1 VVTTHHRH
9 RRSRTIAALALA
21 GVVLAG
27 CSSTTGA
34 NNSSTTAAVTGAGGG
49 SSGPAGSSSP
59 ASGGASA
66 GGEFSAAALNLT
78 DANKTDIL
86 KKAFLSNTVTADKL
100 EPTILQGLYEAG
112 RNYTDAQSTTATGCM
127 SQPTCKI
134 GTGSQTLAILD
145 GAGSDLWRHI
155 TRAQITLQ
163 ATSYPNIGT
172 VIYLQADGNL
182 QTMQANL
189 KTLIARKVTGIV
201 TYDDFGPAMTAAFQ
215 QAMTA
220 GIPVVA
226 YGGIPGADATKAV
239 VSQVASDFCDDGN
252 QMAKTTAA
260 LLKNTGNVAFF
271 TGTPGNPQGAGWQA
285 CAEKW
290 FAKNAPNIK
299 VVNKSNTSWTEG
311 GAVSATTALISTG
324 QKIDAVLYDYA
335 KQTVNIV
342 QTYQK
347 AKLQVPAQVTW
358 TSDNSLL
365 QMWEKDQGTP
375 AAWNLAYSSS
385 INFEGAIALAALMN
399 HLSGKQVAPMLLFPL
414 PFVPAKK
421 GDYLADQ
428 PANAPGPTLMS
439 DALLKSVLSA
449 S

>member
-1 VVTTHHRH
+1 VVTSHHPRA
-9 RRSRTIAALALA
+9 RRLPTLAVFATTTLIAAVALS
-21 GVVLAG
+21 G
-27 CSSTTGA
+27 CTSSTKTTGA
-34 NNSSTTAAVTGAGGG
+34 
-49 SSGPAGSSSP
+49 
-59 ASGGASA
+59 SGGDSDTNASLYASA
-66 GGEFSAAALNLT
+66 PLT
-78 DANKTDIL
+78 LTPDQQASVL
-86 KKAFLSNTVTADKL
+86 KKAFLTDSVAAAQLD
-100 EPTILQGLYEAG
+100 PTIVQGLNEAG
-112 RNYTDAQSTTATGCM
+112 RDYTEAQSSAAAACM
-127 SQPTCKI
+127 TQATCKI
-134 GTGSQTLAILD
+134 GSGKLTLAILD

-155 TRAQITLQ
+155 TRAQITVQ

-215 QAMTA
+215 QATNA

-226 YGGIPGADATKAV
+226 YGGIPGKDAVNAV

-252 QMAKTTAA
+252 QMAQTTAKM
-260 LLKNTGNVAFF
+260 LKNTGNVAFF

-285 CAEKW
+285 CAESW
-290 FAKNAPNIK
+290 FKKNAPDIK
-299 VVNKSNTSWTEG
+299 VANRSNTSWTEG

-324 QKIDAVLYDYA
+324 KKIDAVLYDYA

-347 AKLQVPAQVTW
+347 AKVPVPAQVTW

-365 QMWEKDQGTP
+365 QMWEKDLGTP
-375 AAWNLAYSSS
+375 AEWQLAYSSS
-385 INFEGAIALAALMN
+385 INFEGAIALSALMN
-399 HLSGKQVAPMLLFPL
+399 HLAGKDVPATLTFPL

-428 PANAPGPTLMS
+428 PANAPGPTLMPDS
-439 DALLKSVLSA
+439 LLKSVLSA
-449 S
+449 G

>member
-1 VVTTHHRH
+1 L
-9 RRSRTIAALALA
+9 SA
-21 GVVLAG
+21 VLA
-27 CSSTTGA
+27 TTTLIA
-34 NNSSTTAAVTGAGGG
+34 
-49 SSGPAGSSSP
+49 
-59 ASGGASA
+59 
-66 GGEFSAAALNLT
+66 AAALSGCTSSTNTSTGNSGASGAGSDTSLYASAPLNLT
-78 DANKTDIL
+78 ADQQASIL
-86 KKAFLSNTVTADKL
+86 KKAFLTDAVKAGQLD
-100 EPTILQGLYEAG
+100 PTIVQGLSEAG
-112 RNYTDAQSTTATGCM
+112 RDYTEAPVTTAAGCM
-127 SQPTCKI
+127 AQPTCKI
-134 GTGSQTLAILD
+134 GDGKLTLAILD

-163 ATSYPNIGT
+163 AASYPNIGT

-215 QAMTA
+215 QATNA

-226 YGGIPGADATKAV
+226 YGGIPGKDAANAV

-252 QMAKTTAA
+252 QMAQTTAKM
-260 LLKNTGNVAFF
+260 LKNTGNVAFF

-285 CAEKW
+285 CAESW
-290 FAKNAPNIK
+290 FQKNAPGIK
-299 VVNKSNTSWTEG
+299 VVNRSNTSWTEG

-324 QKIDAVLYDYA
+324 KKIDAVLYDYA

-347 AKLQVPAQVTW
+347 AKLPVPAQVTW

-365 QMWEKDQGTP
+365 EMWEKDLGTP
-375 AAWNLAYSSS
+375 AEWQLGYSSS
-385 INFEGAIALAALMN
+385 INFEGAIALSALMN
-399 HLSGKQVAPMLLFPL
+399 HLAGKKVVPTLIFPL
-414 PFVPAKK
+414 PFVLAKK

-428 PANAPGPTLMS
+428 PANAPGPTLMPDS
-439 DALLKSVLSA
+439 LLKTVLSA
-449 S
+449 G

>member
-1 VVTTHHRH
+1 MVTQKRLTGFAV
-9 RRSRTIAALALA
+9 TGLVAALALT
-21 GVVLAG
+21 G
-27 CSSTTGA
+27 CTSSTKSDT
-34 NNSSTTAAVTGAGGG
+34 
-49 SSGPAGSSSP
+49 SSGGDTKADA
-59 ASGGASA
+59 ASY
-66 GGEFSAAALNLT
+66 AAAPLNLSDT
-78 DANKTDIL
+78 EQAAIL
-86 KKAFLSNTVTADKL
+86 KKAFLTDAVTSDKL
-100 EPTILQGLYEAG
+100 DPTIVQGLSEAG
-112 RNYTDAQSTTATGCM
+112 REYTEAQQKAAAACM

-134 GTGSQTLAILD
+134 GDGKQTLAILD

-201 TYDDFGPAMTAAFQ
+201 TYDDFGPAMTAAYQ
-215 QAMTA
+215 QAQNQ
-220 GIPVVA
+220 GVPVVA
-226 YGGIPGADATKAV
+226 YGGIPGEDAKDAV

-252 QMAKTTAA
+252 QMAQTTAKM
-260 LLKNTGNVAFF
+260 LGNKGNVAFF
-271 TGTPGNPQGAGWQA
+271 TGTPGNPQGAGWQK
-285 CAEKW
+285 CAASW
-290 FAKNAPNIK
+290 FEKNAPAIK

-324 QKIDAVLYDYA
+324 KKVDAVLYDYA

-347 AKLQVPAQVTW
+347 AKQPVPAQITW

-365 QMWEKDQGTP
+365 QMWEKDAGTP
-375 AAWNLAYSSS
+375 NEWKLAYSSS

-399 HLSGKQVAPMLLFPL
+399 HLGGKEVAPMLLFPL
-414 PFVPAKK
+414 PFVEAKK

-428 PANAPGPTLMS
+428 PANAPGPTLMP
-439 DALLKSVLSA
+439 DTLLTNVLSA
-449 S
+449 N

>member
-1 VVTTHHRH
+1 VVTPLRTLAVVTT
-9 RRSRTIAALALA
+9 TALIAAVALS
-21 GVVLAG
+21 G
-27 CSSTTGA
+27 CTSSTKSTG
-34 NNSSTTAAVTGAGGG
+34 SSGGG
-49 SSGPAGSSSP
+49 STTTTDA
-59 ASGGASA
+59 AKYASA
-66 GGEFSAAALNLT
+66 PLT
-78 DANKTDIL
+78 LTADQQTAVL
-86 KKAFLSNTVTADKL
+86 QKAFLTDSVTADKL
-100 EPTILQGLYEAG
+100 DPTILQGLSEAG
-112 RNYTDAQSTTATGCM
+112 RDYTEAQSTTAAGCM
-127 SQPTCKI
+127 TQATCKI
-134 GTGSQTLAILD
+134 GSGDQTLAILD

-201 TYDDFGPAMTAAFQ
+201 TYDDFGPAMTAAYQ
-215 QAMTA
+215 QATNA

-226 YGGIPGADATKAV
+226 YGGIPGKDAAGAV

-252 QMAKTTAA
+252 QMAETTAKM
-260 LLKNTGNVAFF
+260 LKNTGNVAFF

-285 CAEKW
+285 CATSW

-324 QKIDAVLYDYA
+324 KKVDAVLYDYA

-347 AKLQVPAQVTW
+347 AKVPVPAQVTW

-365 QMWEKDQGTP
+365 QMWEKDQGS
-375 AAWNLAYSSS
+375 ANEWQLAYSSS

-399 HLSGKQVAPMLLFPL
+399 HLAGKTVAPMLTFPL

-428 PANAPGPTLMS
+428 PANAPGPTLMTDS
-439 DALLKSVLSA
+439 LLKSVLSA
-449 S
+449 G